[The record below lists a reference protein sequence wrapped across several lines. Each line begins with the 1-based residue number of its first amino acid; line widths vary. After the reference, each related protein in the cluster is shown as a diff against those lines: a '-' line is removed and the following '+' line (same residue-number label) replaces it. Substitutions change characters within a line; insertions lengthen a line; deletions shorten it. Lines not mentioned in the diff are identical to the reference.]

1 MAKDT
6 ALPDL
11 ETAAG
16 AGVQALIE
24 RLKSEGVAAGKS
36 EGDAILARAKEK
48 AEAIVAEAQKKAD
61 TLVAEARAEAAREKS
76 ATEDGLKVAARD
88 LVLSLRNELGDRI
101 QQEAGRLVG
110 ISLSDESFLK
120 RLILAMAGNARE
132 NASLRD
138 DEPMEIVLP
147 EKIVT
152 FEELKQSPEAVE
164 PGTLT
169 HFVIALA
176 GQALRDGVTFTT
188 APGFDGIKVKLT
200 DRDVTIDLTEEAIAV
215 LLKKHL
221 QPRLRAV
228 MEGVLR

>member
-1 MAKDT
+1 MSKENGSA
-6 ALPDL
+6 DL
-11 ETAAG
+11 ENAAG
-16 AGVQALIE
+16 AGVQALID
-24 RLKSEGVAAGKS
+24 RLKSEGVSAGQS
-36 EGDAILARAKEK
+36 EGDEILSKARAKADEIVSDAQK
-48 AEAIVAEAQKKAD
+48 RAEAM
-61 TLVAEARAEAAREKS
+61 LAEARAEAAKEKA

-110 ISLSDESFLK
+110 TTLGDEQFLEK
-120 RLILAMAGNARE
+120 LILAMAGNAKD
-132 NASLRD
+132 NASVVD
-138 DEPMEIVLP
+138 SEPMEIVLP
-147 EKIVT
+147 EKVVT

-176 GQALRDGVTFTT
+176 GETLRDGVTFST

-200 DRDVTIDLTEEAIAV
+200 DRNVSIDLTEEAIAT
-215 LLKKHL
+215 LLKRHL

>member
-1 MAKDT
+1 MSKHDAAD
-6 ALPDL
+6 DL
-11 ETAAG
+11 ENAAG

-24 RLKSEGVAAGKS
+24 RLKSEGVAAGRS
-36 EGDAILARAKEK
+36 EGEAILESARSR
-48 AEAIVAEAQKKAD
+48 AEEIVADAQKKAD
-61 TLVAEARAEAAREKS
+61 SLLASARAEAAKEKA

-88 LVLSLRNELGDRI
+88 LVLNLRNELGERI

-110 ISLSDESFLK
+110 TTLGDETFLQK
-120 RLILAMAGNARE
+120 LILAMAANARD
-132 NASLRD
+132 NASVSD
-138 DEPMEIVLP
+138 TEPMEIVLP
-147 EKIVT
+147 EKVVT
-152 FEELKQSPEAVE
+152 FEELKQSPEALE

-176 GQALRDGVTFTT
+176 GEALRDGVTFST

-200 DRDVTIDLTEEAIAV
+200 DRDVSIDLTEEAIAT
-215 LLKKHL
+215 LLKRHL

>member
-1 MAKDT
+1 MSKENGSA
-6 ALPDL
+6 DL
-11 ETAAG
+11 ENAAG
-16 AGVQALIE
+16 AGVQALID
-24 RLKSEGVAAGKS
+24 RLKSEGVSAGQS
-36 EGDAILARAKEK
+36 EGDEILSKAKAK
-48 AEAIVAEAQKKAD
+48 ADEIVSEAQKRAD
-61 TLVAEARAEAAREKS
+61 ALLADARAEAAKEKV

-110 ISLSDESFLK
+110 TTLGDEQFLEK
-120 RLILAMAGNARE
+120 LILAMAGNAKD
-132 NASLRD
+132 NASVVAT
-138 DEPMEIVLP
+138 EPMEIVLP
-147 EKIVT
+147 EKVVT

-176 GQALRDGVTFTT
+176 GEALRDGVTFST

-200 DRDVTIDLTEEAIAV
+200 DRNVSIDLTEEAIAT
-215 LLKKHL
+215 LLKRHL

>member
-1 MAKDT
+1 MTKNNASS
-6 ALPDL
+6 DL
-11 ETAAG
+11 ENAAA
-16 AGVQALIE
+16 AGVQALID
-24 RLKSEGVAAGKS
+24 RLKTEGVSAGQS
-36 EGDAILARAKEK
+36 EGDEILARARSK
-48 AEAIVAEAQKKAD
+48 ADDIVSEAQNKAAA
-61 TLVAEARAEAAREKS
+61 LLAEARAQAAKEKA

-110 ISLSDESFLK
+110 TTLGDEEFLQK
-120 RLILAMAGNARE
+120 LILAMAGNARE
-132 NASLRD
+132 NASVND
-138 DEPMEIVLP
+138 AEPMEIVLP
-147 EKIVT
+147 EKVVT
-152 FEELKQSPEAVE
+152 FEELKQSPEAVK

-176 GQALRDGVTFTT
+176 GEALRDGVTFST

-200 DRDVTIDLTEEAIAV
+200 DRDVSIDLTEEAIAT
-215 LLKKHL
+215 LLKRHL

>member
-1 MAKDT
+1 MSKHDQT
-6 ALPDL
+6 ADL
-11 ETAAG
+11 EKTAG
-16 AGVQALIE
+16 AGVQALIT
-24 RLKSEGVAAGKS
+24 RLKDEGVAAGKV
-36 EGDAILARAKEK
+36 EGDAILARARDK
-48 AEAIVAEAQKKAD
+48 AEEIVADAHRKAD
-61 TLVAEARAEAAREKS
+61 ALLADARAEAAREKS

-88 LVLSLRNELGDRI
+88 LVLSLRNDLGERI
-101 QQEAGRLVG
+101 QNEAARLVG
-110 ISLSDESFLK
+110 TTLSDEAFLQK
-120 RLILAMAGNARE
+120 LILAMAANARD
-132 NASLRD
+132 NASVSET
-138 DEPMEIVLP
+138 EPMEIVLP

-176 GQALRDGVTFTT
+176 GEALRDGVTFST
-188 APGFDGIKVKLT
+188 APGFDGIRVKLT
-200 DRDVTIDLTEEAIAV
+200 DRNVTIDLTEQAVAV

>member
-1 MAKDT
+1 MSKHDASK
-6 ALPDL
+6 DL
-11 ETAAG
+11 ENAAG

-24 RLKSEGVAAGKS
+24 RLKSEGVAAGQS
-36 EGDAILARAKEK
+36 EADEILAKAKAK
-48 AEAIVAEAQKKAD
+48 AEDIVTAAQKKAD
-61 TLVAEARAEAAREKS
+61 ALLSDARAEAAREKA

-88 LVLSLRNELGDRI
+88 LVLNLRNELGDRI
-101 QQEAGRLVG
+101 QQEAGRLVATT
-110 ISLSDESFLK
+110 LADENFLQK
-120 RLILAMAGNARE
+120 LILAMAANARD
-132 NASLRD
+132 NASVSD
-138 DEPMEIVLP
+138 TEPMEIVLP
-147 EKIVT
+147 EKVVT

-176 GQALRDGVTFTT
+176 GEALRDGVTFST

-200 DRDVTIDLTEEAIAV
+200 GRNVSIDLTEEAIGT
-215 LLKKHL
+215 LLKRHL

>member
-1 MAKDT
+1 MSKENGSA
-6 ALPDL
+6 DL
-11 ETAAG
+11 ENAAG
-16 AGVQALIE
+16 AGVQALID
-24 RLKSEGVAAGKS
+24 RLKSEGVSAGQS
-36 EGDAILARAKEK
+36 EGDEILSKAKAK
-48 AEAIVAEAQKKAD
+48 ADDIVSEAQKRAD
-61 TLVAEARAEAAREKS
+61 ALLAEARAEAAKEKA

-110 ISLSDESFLK
+110 TTLGDEQFLEK
-120 RLILAMAGNARE
+120 LILAMAGNAKD
-132 NASLRD
+132 NASVVD
-138 DEPMEIVLP
+138 TEPMEIVLP
-147 EKIVT
+147 EKVVT

-176 GQALRDGVTFTT
+176 GEALRDGVTFST

-200 DRDVTIDLTEEAIAV
+200 DRNVSIDLTEEAIAT
-215 LLKKHL
+215 LLKRHL

>member
-1 MAKDT
+1 MSKENGSA
-6 ALPDL
+6 DL
-11 ETAAG
+11 ENAAG
-16 AGVQALIE
+16 AGVQALID
-24 RLKSEGVAAGKS
+24 RLKSEGVSAGQT
-36 EGDAILARAKEK
+36 EGDEILSKAKAK
-48 AEAIVAEAQKKAD
+48 ADEIVSEAQKRAD
-61 TLVAEARAEAAREKS
+61 ALLADARAEAAKEKA

-110 ISLSDESFLK
+110 TTLGDEQFLEK
-120 RLILAMAGNARE
+120 LILAMAGNAKD
-132 NASLRD
+132 NASVVD
-138 DEPMEIVLP
+138 TEPMEIVLP
-147 EKIVT
+147 EKVVT

-176 GQALRDGVTFTT
+176 GEALRDGVTFST

-200 DRDVTIDLTEEAIAV
+200 DRNVSIDLTEEAIAT
-215 LLKKHL
+215 LLKRHL

>member
-1 MAKDT
+1 MSNSKTVD
-6 ALPDL
+6 DL
-11 ETAAG
+11 ENAAG
-16 AGVQALIE
+16 TGVQALID
-24 RLKSEGVAAGKS
+24 RLKSEGVAAGQSEADDILTKAKAKADELVADARKKS
-36 EGDAILARAKEK
+36 EALL
-48 AEAIVAEAQKKAD
+48 
-61 TLVAEARAEAAREKS
+61 TEARAEAAREKS

-88 LVLSLRNELGDRI
+88 LVLSMRNELGDRI
-101 QQEAGRLVG
+101 QQEAGRLVATT
-110 ISLSDESFLK
+110 LADEAFLQK
-120 RLILAMAGNARE
+120 LILAMAANAKD
-132 NASLRD
+132 NASID
-138 DEPMEIVLP
+138 DTEPMDVVLP

-176 GQALRDGVTFTT
+176 GDVLRDGVTFNS

-200 DRDVTIDLTEEAIAV
+200 DRNVTIDLTEEAIAT

>member
-1 MAKDT
+1 MSKHDAAD
-6 ALPDL
+6 DL
-11 ETAAG
+11 ENAAG

-24 RLKSEGVAAGKS
+24 RLKSEGVAAGQS
-36 EGDAILARAKEK
+36 EGDAILAKASEK
-48 AEAIVAEAQKKAD
+48 AETIVEEARQKAD
-61 TLVAEARAEAAREKS
+61 SLLADARAEAAREKA

-101 QQEAGRLVG
+101 QQEAGRLVATT
-110 ISLSDESFLK
+110 LADQEFLK
-120 RLILAMAGNARE
+120 NLILAMATNAKD
-132 NASLRD
+132 NASVSD
-138 DEPMEIVLP
+138 AEPMEIVLP
-147 EKIVT
+147 EKVVT

-176 GQALRDGVTFTT
+176 GEVLRQGVTFST

-200 DRDVTIDLTEEAIAV
+200 DRDVSIDLTEEAIAT
-215 LLKKHL
+215 LLKRHL

>member
-1 MAKDT
+1 MSETKSAE
-6 ALPDL
+6 DL

-16 AGVQALIE
+16 AGVQALID
-24 RLKSEGVAAGKS
+24 RLKTEGVAAGQS
-36 EGDAILARAKEK
+36 EADDILEK
-48 AEAIVAEAQKKAD
+48 AKAKAEGMVAEAEKKAD
-61 TLVAEARAEAAREKS
+61 ALLSAARAEAAKEKA

-88 LVLSLRNELGDRI
+88 LVLNMRNELGERI
-101 QQEAGRLVG
+101 QQEAKRLVATT
-110 ISLSDESFLK
+110 LADEAFLQK
-120 RLILAMAGNARE
+120 LILAMAANAKE
-132 NASLRD
+132 SASVED
-138 DEPMEIVLP
+138 VEPMNIVLP
-147 EKIVT
+147 EKVVT

-176 GQALRDGVTFTT
+176 GDVLRDGVTFST

-200 DRDVTIDLTEEAIAV
+200 GRDVSIDLTEEAVAT
-215 LLKKHL
+215 LLRRHL

>member
-1 MAKDT
+1 MSKENGSA
-6 ALPDL
+6 DL
-11 ETAAG
+11 ENAAG
-16 AGVQALIE
+16 AGVQALID
-24 RLKSEGVAAGKS
+24 RLKSEGVSAGQS
-36 EGDAILARAKEK
+36 EGDEILSKAKARADE
-48 AEAIVAEAQKKAD
+48 IVSEAQKRAD
-61 TLVAEARAEAAREKS
+61 ALLADARAEAAKEKA

-110 ISLSDESFLK
+110 TTLGDEQFLEK
-120 RLILAMAGNARE
+120 LILAMAGNAKD
-132 NASLRD
+132 NASVVD
-138 DEPMEIVLP
+138 TEPMEIVLP

-176 GQALRDGVTFTT
+176 GEALRDGVTFST

-200 DRDVTIDLTEEAIAV
+200 DRNVSIDLTEEAIAT
-215 LLKKHL
+215 LLKRHL

>member
-1 MAKDT
+1 MSNSKTVD
-6 ALPDL
+6 DL
-11 ETAAG
+11 ENAAG
-16 AGVQALIE
+16 AGVQALID
-24 RLKSEGVAAGKS
+24 RLKSEGVAAGQS
-36 EGDAILARAKEK
+36 EADDILAKAKAKSDELL
-48 AEAIVAEAQKKAD
+48 ADARKKAAALL
-61 TLVAEARAEAAREKS
+61 TEARTEASKEKS

-88 LVLSLRNELGDRI
+88 LVLSMRNELGDRI
-101 QQEAGRLVG
+101 QQEAGRLVATT
-110 ISLSDESFLK
+110 LADEAFLQK
-120 RLILAMAGNARE
+120 LILAMAANAKD
-132 NASLRD
+132 NASVD
-138 DEPMEIVLP
+138 EAEPMEVVLP

-176 GQALRDGVTFTT
+176 GDVLREGVTFNSAT
-188 APGFDGIKVKLT
+188 GFDGIKVKLT
-200 DRDVTIDLTEEAIAV
+200 DRNVTIDLTEEAIAT

>member
-1 MAKDT
+1 MSNSKTVD
-6 ALPDL
+6 DL
-11 ETAAG
+11 ENAAG
-16 AGVQALIE
+16 AGVQALID
-24 RLKSEGVAAGKS
+24 RLKSEGVAAGQS
-36 EGDAILARAKEK
+36 EADDILAKAK
-48 AEAIVAEAQKKAD
+48 AKAD
-61 TLVAEARAEAAREKS
+61 ELVADARKRSAALLTEARAEAAREKS

-88 LVLSLRNELGDRI
+88 LVLSMRNELGDRI
-101 QQEAGRLVG
+101 QQEAGRLVATT
-110 ISLSDESFLK
+110 LADEAFLQK
-120 RLILAMAGNARE
+120 LILAMAANAKD
-132 NASLRD
+132 NASVD
-138 DEPMEIVLP
+138 EAEPMEVVLP

-176 GQALRDGVTFTT
+176 GDVLREGVTFNS

-200 DRDVTIDLTEEAIAV
+200 DRNVTIDLTEEAIAT

>member
-1 MAKDT
+1 MSNSKTVD
-6 ALPDL
+6 DL
-11 ETAAG
+11 ENAAG
-16 AGVQALIE
+16 TGVQALID
-24 RLKSEGVAAGKS
+24 RLKSEGVAAGQS
-36 EGDAILARAKEK
+36 EADDILAKAK
-48 AEAIVAEAQKKAD
+48 AKAD
-61 TLVAEARAEAAREKS
+61 ELVADARKRSAALLTEARAEAAREKS

-88 LVLSLRNELGDRI
+88 LVLSMRNELGDRI
-101 QQEAGRLVG
+101 QQEAGRLVATT
-110 ISLSDESFLK
+110 LADEAFLQK
-120 RLILAMAGNARE
+120 LILAMAANAKD
-132 NASLRD
+132 NASVD
-138 DEPMEIVLP
+138 EAEPMEIVLP

-176 GQALRDGVTFTT
+176 GEVLREGVTFNS
-188 APGFDGIKVKLT
+188 APGFDGIRVKLT
-200 DRDVTIDLTEEAIAV
+200 DRNVTIDLTEEAIAT

>member
-1 MAKDT
+1 MSKHDAEK
-6 ALPDL
+6 DL
-11 ETAAG
+11 ENAAG

-24 RLKSEGVAAGKS
+24 RLKSEGVAAGQT
-36 EGDAILARAKEK
+36 EADALLAKARSRAE
-48 AEAIVAEAQKKAD
+48 EIVAEAQKKAD
-61 TLVAEARAEAAREKS
+61 DLLAEARAEAAREKA

-88 LVLSLRNELGDRI
+88 LVLNLRNELGDRI
-101 QQEAGRLVG
+101 QQEAGRLVAT
-110 ISLSDESFLK
+110 SLADEQFLQK
-120 RLILAMAGNARE
+120 LILAMAANARD
-132 NASLRD
+132 NASVSD
-138 DEPMEIVLP
+138 TEPMEIVLP
-147 EKIVT
+147 EKVVT

-200 DRDVTIDLTEEAIAV
+200 ERNVSIDLTEEAIAA
-215 LLKKHL
+215 LLKRHL

>member
-1 MAKDT
+1 MSKENGSA
-6 ALPDL
+6 DL
-11 ETAAG
+11 ENAAG
-16 AGVQALIE
+16 AGVQALID
-24 RLKSEGVAAGKS
+24 RLKSEGVSAGQS
-36 EGDAILARAKEK
+36 EGDEILSKAKAK
-48 AEAIVAEAQKKAD
+48 ADEIVSAAQKRAD
-61 TLVAEARAEAAREKS
+61 ALLAEARAEAAKEKA

-110 ISLSDESFLK
+110 TTLGDEQFLEK
-120 RLILAMAGNARE
+120 LILAMAANAKD
-132 NASLRD
+132 NASVVD
-138 DEPMEIVLP
+138 TEPMEIVLP
-147 EKIVT
+147 EKVVT

-176 GQALRDGVTFTT
+176 GEALRDGVTFST

-200 DRDVTIDLTEEAIAV
+200 DRNVSIDLTEEAIAT
-215 LLKKHL
+215 LLKRHL

>member
-1 MAKDT
+1 MSKENGSA
-6 ALPDL
+6 DL
-11 ETAAG
+11 ENAAG
-16 AGVQALIE
+16 AGVQALID
-24 RLKSEGVAAGKS
+24 RLKSEGVSAGQS
-36 EGDAILARAKEK
+36 EGDEILSKAKAK
-48 AEAIVAEAQKKAD
+48 ADEIVSEAQKRAD
-61 TLVAEARAEAAREKS
+61 ALLAEARAEAAREKA

-110 ISLSDESFLK
+110 TTLGDEQFLEK
-120 RLILAMAGNARE
+120 LILAMAGNAKD
-132 NASLRD
+132 NASVVD
-138 DEPMEIVLP
+138 TEPMEIVLP
-147 EKIVT
+147 EKVVT

-176 GQALRDGVTFTT
+176 GEALRDGVTFST

-200 DRDVTIDLTEEAIAV
+200 DRNVSIDLTEEAIAT
-215 LLKKHL
+215 LLKRHL

>member
-1 MAKDT
+1 MSKHDAAD
-6 ALPDL
+6 DL
-11 ETAAG
+11 ENAAG

-24 RLKSEGVAAGKS
+24 RLKSEGVAAGQS
-36 EGDAILARAKEK
+36 EGDAILAKAREK
-48 AEAIVAEAQKKAD
+48 AETIVKEARQKAD
-61 TLVAEARAEAAREKS
+61 SLLADARAEAAREKA

-101 QQEAGRLVG
+101 QQEAGRLVATT
-110 ISLSDESFLK
+110 LADQEFLK
-120 RLILAMAGNARE
+120 NLILAMAANAKD
-132 NASLRD
+132 NASVSD
-138 DEPMEIVLP
+138 AEPMEIVLP
-147 EKIVT
+147 EKVVT

-176 GQALRDGVTFTT
+176 GEVLRQGVTFST

-200 DRDVTIDLTEEAIAV
+200 DRDVSIDLTEEAIAT
-215 LLKKHL
+215 LLKRHL

>member
-1 MAKDT
+1 MSKENGSA
-6 ALPDL
+6 DL
-11 ETAAG
+11 ENAAG
-16 AGVQALIE
+16 AGVQALID
-24 RLKSEGVAAGKS
+24 RLKSEGVSAGQS
-36 EGDAILARAKEK
+36 EGDEILSKARVK
-48 AEAIVAEAQKKAD
+48 ADEIVSEAQKRAD
-61 TLVAEARAEAAREKS
+61 ALLADARAEAAREKA

-110 ISLSDESFLK
+110 TTLGDEQFLEK
-120 RLILAMAGNARE
+120 LILAMAGNAKD
-132 NASLRD
+132 NASVVD
-138 DEPMEIVLP
+138 TEPMEIVLP
-147 EKIVT
+147 EKVVT

-176 GQALRDGVTFTT
+176 GEALRDGVTFST

-200 DRDVTIDLTEEAIAV
+200 DRNVSIDLTEEAIAT
-215 LLKKHL
+215 LLKRHL

>member
-1 MAKDT
+1 MSNSKTVD
-6 ALPDL
+6 DL
-11 ETAAG
+11 ENAAG
-16 AGVQALIE
+16 AGVQALID
-24 RLKSEGVAAGKS
+24 RLKSEGVAAGQS
-36 EGDAILARAKEK
+36 EADDILAKAKAKSDELL
-48 AEAIVAEAQKKAD
+48 ADARKKAAALL
-61 TLVAEARAEAAREKS
+61 TEARTEASKEKS

-88 LVLSLRNELGDRI
+88 LVLSMRNELGDRI
-101 QQEAGRLVG
+101 QQEAGRLVATT
-110 ISLSDESFLK
+110 LADEAFLQN
-120 RLILAMAGNARE
+120 LILAMAANAKD
-132 NASLRD
+132 NASVD
-138 DEPMEIVLP
+138 AAEAMEVVLP

-176 GQALRDGVTFTT
+176 GDVLREGVTFNS

-200 DRDVTIDLTEEAIAV
+200 DRNVTIDLTEEAIAT

>member
-1 MAKDT
+1 MSKHNAADE
-6 ALPDL
+6 L
-11 ETAAG
+11 ENAAG

-24 RLKSEGVAAGKS
+24 RLKSEGVAAGQS
-36 EGDAILARAKEK
+36 EGDEILAKARAK
-48 AEAIVAEAQKKAD
+48 AEDIVAEAREKAD
-61 TLVAEARAEAAREKS
+61 KLLADAHAEAAREKA
-76 ATEDGLKVAARD
+76 ATEDGLKVATRD

-101 QQEAGRLVG
+101 QQEAARLVG
-110 ISLSDESFLK
+110 TTLKDETFLQK
-120 RLILAMAGNARE
+120 LILAMAANAKD
-132 NASLRD
+132 NASVGD
-138 DEPMEIVLP
+138 TEPMEIELP

-176 GQALRDGVTFTT
+176 GDALRDGVTFST

-200 DRDVTIDLTEEAIAV
+200 DRDVSIDLTEEAIAV
-215 LLKKHL
+215 LLKRHL